1 MEGESYMSIEEK
13 VKNVKGSFAM
23 EGIELTKADERK
35 AKEIISEKRD
45 VEEIISE
52 LKHKYLTMVSSL

>member
-1 MEGESYMSIEEK
+1 MSIEEK